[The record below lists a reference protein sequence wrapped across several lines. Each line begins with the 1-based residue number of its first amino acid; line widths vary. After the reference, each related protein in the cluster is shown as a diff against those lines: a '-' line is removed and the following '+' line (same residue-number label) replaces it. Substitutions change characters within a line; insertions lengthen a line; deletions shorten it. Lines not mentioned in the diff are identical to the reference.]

1 VTSGQL
7 HEGAAVSTMTRSM
20 TSSMSPTELFH
31 LSARLA
37 RRLLQA
43 RRATILLLDDDCLV
57 PEVSVAHDA
66 DEELLARFHDMAPI
80 PLREMP
86 GAWEL
91 LLAGEV
97 VVIPHAAESLVV
109 PVTWRDAF
117 GLQAL
122 AIAPL
127 VLEGEPCGALV
138 VEADHPGVLA
148 TPSLIRAMGSIAAMT
163 AMSVGDAR
171 RRRLDS
177 ARLVDLEAVHD
188 ALRVLS
194 GTVEVE
200 DVAQVGLDALL
211 QLTGAE
217 SGALVVGRDP
227 DAVEVLARRQPRS
240 LPDARGL
247 QALASSRG
255 ARCVEPEDGAPGD
268 CRLLVVPLLLGVG
281 PRGACLVEMPAG
293 RPPTPERLHVAQLL
307 GHCLARELLRAATE
321 RERRLYDAC
330 RRELA
335 PTSPRDGGATGAGG
349 PSGLAGIR
357 ERLTPELRRGAGVE
371 LVDVA
376 LADPE
381 LSRACRLPRTG
392 AAAAALL
399 RAWRRDPQKAGTVVR
414 DDVWSVPVLD
424 GPSVEGCLRL
434 RVLEPAPLGHDRA
447 ALASYLS
454 ARVAHL
460 LASERARLAGAA
472 ALAAAA
478 ELQTWR
484 AELQLVTA
492 SLGDEVGDDVRE
504 ALWRLSAKDEVG
516 RAPFHASLAQLLRA
530 NVAPGVRVRAR
541 LVGDARTTPPAT
553 EVLLW
558 RVSEEL
564 VRAVTARSRATR
576 LDAVLEM
583 DDARLVLT
591 LHDDGLPLA
600 HRCGGATGLFRTL
613 RRLARLCED
622 AGGLLDV
629 HNARPLGVEAVA
641 RLPLDDRA
649 GNAAVPPPRRSG
661 ATRPTH
667 TQERA

>member
-1 VTSGQL
+1 VTSDPL

-97 VVIPHAAESLVV
+97 VVIPHAAESPVV
-109 PVTWRDAF
+109 PATWRDAF
-117 GLQAL
+117 GVQAL

-127 VLEGEPCGALV
+127 VLEGDPCGALV

-171 RRRLDS
+171 RRRRDS

-188 ALRVLS
+188 ALHLLS
-194 GTVEVE
+194 RTAEVE

-211 QLTGAE
+211 QLTGGE
-217 SGALVVGRDP
+217 SGALVVGRDA
-227 DAVEVLARRQPRS
+227 DVVEVLARRQPRS
-240 LPDARGL
+240 LPDARR
-247 QALASSRG
+247 LAVLVSSRR
-255 ARCVEPEDGAPGD
+255 ARCVEPADGSGD
-268 CRLLVVPLLLGVG
+268 CRQLVVPLLLGEG
-281 PRGACLVEMPAG
+281 LRAACLIEVPSGA
-293 RPPTPERLHVAQLL
+293 PPTPERLHVAQLL
-307 GHCLARELLRAATE
+307 GHCVTRELLRAAAG

-330 RRELA
+330 RRALSGSA
-335 PTSPRDGGATGAGG
+335 LGLSGFRD
-349 PSGLAGIR
+349 
-357 ERLTPELRRGAGVE
+357 RLSAELRSGTGIE
-371 LVDVA
+371 LVEVA
-376 LADPE
+376 LADQE
-381 LSRACRLPRTG
+381 LSKAVRLPRAG
-392 AAAAALL
+392 SAAAGLL
-399 RAWRRDPQKAGTVVR
+399 RRWRRDPVRAEAVVR
-414 DDVWSVPVLD
+414 DDVWSEPVHD
-424 GPSVEGCLRL
+424 GSSVEGCLRF
-434 RVLEPAPLGHDRA
+434 RVLEAPPLGHDRA
-447 ALASYLS
+447 ALTSYLAS
-454 ARVAHL
+454 GVAHL
-460 LASERARLAGAA
+460 LASERARLADAA
-472 ALAAAA
+472 AAASAA

-484 AELQLVTA
+484 AELRLVAA
-492 SLGDEVGDDVRE
+492 SVGEETGDDVVAVLR
-504 ALWRLSAKDEVG
+504 RLCTQDEVG
-516 RAPFHASLAQLLRA
+516 RAPFHAGLAELVRA
-530 NVAPGVRVRAR
+530 NAAPGVRVRAR
-541 LVGDARTTPPAT
+541 VVGEPRTTPPAT
-553 EVLLW
+553 EVLLR
-558 RVSEEL
+558 RVSQEL
-564 VRAVTARSRATR
+564 VQAVTARSRATR
-576 LDAVLEM
+576 LDVVLDM
-583 DDARLVLT
+583 DDERLVLT

-629 HNARPLGVEAVA
+629 HNALPLGVEAVA
-641 RLPLDDRA
+641 RLPLGPPA
-649 GNAAVPPPRRSG
+649 HGSTVPPPRRSG
-661 ATRPTH
+661 TKPLATRPTS